1 MKPQLVK
8 PDPSP
13 EDGLRIRLNKSEKR
27 KSYLVPLL
35 IAAAVHVVAI
45 GAIAMSLSGKD
56 KAAPKP
62 AIPALRTEPKAD
74 TTLPAVTPVRPA
86 PTETV
91 SPPPAESVVAP
102 KPVPAKPA
110 AKPAAKVQK
119 KAPAKVSA
127 SKKTAKATKAAQSK
141 TARTKAAK
149 AKPVPKKKPA
159 PQKKASTLDLD
170 ALSKM
175 GGKH

>member
-13 EDGLRIRLNKSEKR
+13 EDGLRIRLNKPEKR

-62 AIPALRTEPKAD
+62 AVPALRTETRANTAP
-74 TTLPAVTPVRPA
+74 PAVTPAQPA
-86 PTETV
+86 PAETV
-91 SPPPAESVVAP
+91 SPPAAESVVAP

-110 AKPAAKVQK
+110 AKPAAKIQK
-119 KAPAKVSA
+119 KAPAKTAA
-127 SKKTAKATKAAQSK
+127 SKKTVKATKA
-141 TARTKAAK
+141 ARTKAAK
-149 AKPVPKKKPA
+149 TKPVPKKKPA
-159 PQKKASTLDLD
+159 PQKKTRTLDLD